1 MAKVKLK
8 DAVHRELEVRYHD
21 GEVVKIRY
29 QARPPLEAVS
39 CDRCKKVFGVPK
51 DQGHL
56 RWEGQI
62 GLWFEDDGHQTAH
75 NTFHVCS
82 LLCAQ
87 AILDGEY
94 ETIPVMSY
102 DPPDLETFPHKG
114 KKVRAHLM
122 RVGNVV
128 DEDQLVKDWEKE
140 EHRPP
145 VLSQGGG
152 HSSWKNALRLEGYY
166 IEIVPSSSK

>member
-8 DAVHRELEVRYHD
+8 DAVYKKLEIAYPD
-21 GEVVKIRY
+21 GEMVFVRY

-39 CDRCKKVFGVPK
+39 CDRCKKVFGFPK
-51 DQGHL
+51 GQGHL

-62 GLWFEDDGHQTAH
+62 GLWFEEDGENAASH
-75 NTFHVCS
+75 TFHVCG

-102 DPPDLETFPHKG
+102 DPPNLETFPHKG
-114 KKVRAHLM
+114 KKVRDHLM
-122 RVGNVV
+122 CIGNVITK
-128 DEDQLVKDWEKE
+128 EQLVKDWEKE

-145 VLSQGGG
+145 VFSQGGT
-152 HSSWKNALRLEGYY
+152 HSSWKNALRLEGAG
-166 IEIVPSSSK
+166 IEIVPSS